1 MTEIMRNCPY
11 CGGAVSLA
19 DISAAKNDKAVQV
32 DCGQCGN
39 VFSAPLLEPAP
50 EPETSSDE
58 DKRSVSKLL
67 AEGNSLLKQ
76 KRHKEASLML
86 LAASEKAPDRIDI
99 LKSLAQACSKSN
111 LAYEALSAYTKIL
124 RIDPDNEGALF
135 KAGMLYVQQR
145 RFDHGIKSLKR
156 LLAIDPGNSQAEL
169 MLRIAESGK
178 NQAAAKKDDGQKRVG
193 GTLPQPWPERIYE
206 LVQSSGA
213 STLVFVALWMIPLL
227 LFAYTYGNYSSDS
240 KVMTGLMIAM
250 MLYSV
255 MLSVAVHEL
264 GHGLAAFLLGD
275 ETPFDTGS
283 LTLNPARYVSIVGT
297 LAVPAGVY
305 TLTGI
310 MFGWARPTSF
320 NKVRL
325 SMWPR
330 DQVIVAGAGPLASF
344 ILSYAMF
351 TLFLV
356 LASAYNN
363 VHDTTQI
370 YFSTDLSSRFD
381 MENGLFAPL
390 WFLGLEISSMTA
402 IISLVTGVFSL
413 LPIHPLDGSEL
424 LALALPPE
432 WAARI
437 RAGFAPGL
445 AIVAAA
451 LYLGWTVYMFFPA
464 YLVLAGYHILAN
476 NIL

>member
-1 MTEIMRNCPY
+1 
-11 CGGAVSLA
+11 VSLA
-19 DISAAKNDKAVQV
+19 DISAAKDDKAVQV

-50 EPETSSDE
+50 EAETSSDE

-67 AEGNSLLKQ
+67 ADGNRLLKQ
-76 KRHKEASLML
+76 KRHKEASMML
-86 LAASEKAPDRIDI
+86 LAASEKAPERIDI
-99 LKSLAQACSKSN
+99 LKALALACSKSN

-145 RFDHGIKSLKR
+145 RFDHGIKLLRK
-156 LLAIDPGNSQAEL
+156 LLAVDPGNSQAEL
-169 MLRIAESGK
+169 MLRIAQNSK
-178 NQAAAKKDDGQKRVG
+178 SQAAAGKKDDRQERIG
-193 GTLPQPWPERIYE
+193 GTLSQTWPERIYE
-206 LVQSSGA
+206 LVQSSST
-213 STLVFVALWMIPLL
+213 STLAFAVLWMVPPV
-227 LFAYTYGNYSSDS
+227 LFAYTYANYASDG

-320 NKVRL
+320 GKVRL
-325 SMWPR
+325 PTWPR

-363 VHDTTQI
+363 AHDSAQI
-370 YFSTDLSSRFD
+370 YFAASLDNRFD
-381 MENGLFAPL
+381 LESDMFAPL
-390 WFLGLEISSMTA
+390 WFTGLELSSMTA
-402 IISLVTGVFSL
+402 IISLVTGVFNL

-424 LALALPPE
+424 LALALPPK
-432 WAARI
+432 WSARI
-437 RAGFAPGL
+437 RAGFAPGSV
-445 AIVAAA
+445 IVAAA
-451 LYLGWTVYMFFPA
+451 VYFGWVAYMLFPA
-464 YLVLAGYHILAN
+464 YIVIAGYHILAN